1 MRGQFLN
8 HHLTDLSL
16 ASRAGEESE
25 VDEQGVGEWKPGQ
38 VRQELSGLER
48 SLSITTNTWASTWS
62 SKPHPTHLLAP
73 PPPTLHTVGHKGN
86 THQSTHLPLVHLSA
100 MR

>member
-1 MRGQFLN
+1 MAVPVRGQFLN

-62 SKPHPTHLLAP
+62 SKSHPTHLLAVFLSDRRLSTP
-73 PPPTLHTVGHKGN
+73 PINGSSWRYVSG
-86 THQSTHLPLVHLSA
+86 ST
-100 MR
+100 